1 MQYNEQAMRK
11 AMQLA
16 QSQQGKQLLNLLQAN
31 HAETLNQAMTQTSQ
45 GNYAQAQQI
54 LSKLLQ
60 DPEAKKLLSQLGGS
74 HE

>member
-1 MQYNEQAMRK
+1 MQYNEQAVQR
-11 AMQLA
+11 AMQMA

-31 HAETLNQAMTQTSQ
+31 HADTLNQAMTQASHGDYT
-45 GNYAQAQQI
+45 QAQQI